1 MSQSSPSLVR
11 NFTIAYVTALIL
23 IAGLI
28 IGSTTML
35 AITTSEQIGDAE
47 IINISGKQRMYS
59 QRIAQF
65 AQRRVQEGSS
75 ESSKAL
81 KQLANDM
88 LADHEALLNGDPDKG
103 IIFAAPPSARAF
115 YFEDP
120 HNLDARIRSYVAE
133 AVALADEPNARGE
146 TALRY
151 FLAIQTEAE
160 FPLLESLEAMVLHY
174 ESLAANKT
182 RTALRTEIFIAA
194 ILIVMLAAV
203 GLIVFR
209 PLAKRTEES
218 MRQMINL
225 AADVESKEKRL
236 SSILGTLAD
245 GVITLNEE
253 GSILSV
259 NEAAAQIFGYDDVE
273 IVGKN
278 FRTLLPEAEKRGGM
292 RFFVSESLRDK
303 DDHDGDAGR
312 EMIGVKKNG
321 AEFSLELS
329 VSSLDLD
336 GHQIYTSVVRDVTDR
351 KKSETLLKRQGWVME
366 NIADAV
372 ILADPQGKIIDCNAR
387 AVELTGYDRI
397 ELLGTP
403 LMDLM
408 VADSATTRGST
419 QSDARGVT
427 DLGGVWRSEFEIQRK
442 DGEIRVFEN
451 TTTGMFDDRDR
462 LIGRISVNRDVTE
475 QREIDKVKNEF
486 ISVVS
491 HELRTPLTSIM
502 GSLGLIKSG
511 AVGEVPGDVTDMID
525 IAYSNS
531 DRLVRLINDILDLEK
546 IEAGKMDFDITPHD
560 AMALLTQAVTENA
573 GFGDKNNVDIEIASP
588 IRNISVLGDND
599 KIAQVFANLLSNA
612 IKFSPEGATVE
623 IGAERRGRKIRFMVK
638 DCGPGI
644 PSEFKSSI
652 FGKFSQADSSATRK
666 KGGTGLGLSI
676 CKTIM
681 ERLGGTI
688 GFDSEV
694 GKGSTFYFD
703 LPEAVSDIPEETVLT
718 AGRTAL
724 VIEDDQ
730 DAATLLRII
739 LEQLGLTVDVA
750 LDFERAQQLIA
761 EKNFDAITLDIGLN
775 GANGVDLLEDITK
788 SDKNRGVPV
797 VIVSGR
803 KREDLPE
810 LEGGVIDLAGW
821 IRKPVD
827 IEALKEILRNCL
839 AMSHDGKPRVLHV
852 EDDGDVG
859 EVVQKILEGDVEI
872 VRAES
877 LAAARTL
884 LKRERKQFDLV
895 LLDLALG
902 DGRGEE
908 LLPDLKTESGACIPV
923 VVFSANDLDQS
934 ADIAKVT
941 DVLQKSRTSNE
952 DLAACVMS
960 AIQRHN
966 RAQTP
971 LNQKTGSVDD

>member
-1 MSQSSPSLVR
+1 MKR
-11 NFTIAYVTALIL
+11 
-23 IAGLI
+23 
-28 IGSTTML
+28 
-35 AITTSEQIGDAE
+35 
-47 IINISGKQRMYS
+47 
-59 QRIAQF
+59 
-65 AQRRVQEGSS
+65 
-75 ESSKAL
+75 
-81 KQLANDM
+81 LANDM

-103 IIFAAPPSARAF
+103 ILSAAPPSARVL
-115 YFEDP
+115 YFEAP
-120 HNLDARIRSYVAE
+120 HNIDARVRSYVAQ
-133 AVALADEPNARGE
+133 AIALADEPNSRGE
-146 TALRY
+146 AALRH
-151 FLAIQTEAE
+151 FLAIQVEAE
-160 FPLLESLEAMVLHY
+160 FPLLESLDTMVLHY

-182 RTALRTEIFIAA
+182 RIALRTEIFIATLLVA
-194 ILIVMLAAV
+194 MLAAV
-203 GLIVFR
+203 GLIVFC
-209 PLAKRTEES
+209 PLARRTEES
-218 MRQMINL
+218 MSQIIEL

-259 NEAAAQIFGYDDVE
+259 NEAAAQIFGYDEVE

-278 FRTLLPEAEKRGGM
+278 FRSLLPDAEKRGGM
-292 RFFVSESLRDK
+292 RFFVSEALRDK
-303 DDHDGDAGR
+303 DVNDGDAGR
-312 EMIGVKKNG
+312 EMIGVKKSG
-321 AEFSLELS
+321 IEFSLELS
-329 VSSLDLD
+329 VSSVDLD

-372 ILADPQGKIIDCNAR
+372 ILADPQGKIIDCNAQ
-387 AVELTGYDRI
+387 AEELTGYDRV

-403 LMDLM
+403 VMDLM
-408 VADSATTRGST
+408 IADSATTRGST
-419 QSDARGVT
+419 QLDARDVT
-427 DLGGVWRSEFEIQRK
+427 SSGGVWRNEFEIKRK
-442 DGEIRVFEN
+442 DGEIRIFEN

-475 QREIDKVKNEF
+475 QREIDRVKNEF

-502 GSLGLIKSG
+502 GSLGLIRSG
-511 AVGEVPGDVTDMID
+511 AVGDVPEDVTGMID

-531 DRLVRLINDILDLEK
+531 DRLVRLINDILDLKK

-573 GFGDKNNVDIEIASP
+573 GFGDKNKVDIEITSP
-588 IRNISVLGDND
+588 IRNIRVLGDND

-612 IKFSPEGATVE
+612 IKFSPEGSTVG

-638 DCGPGI
+638 DNGPGI
-644 PSEFKSSI
+644 SDEFRSSI

-688 GFDSEV
+688 GFDSEI

-703 LPEAVSDIPEETVLT
+703 LPEAVSDVPEETVVT

-750 LDFERAQQLIA
+750 LDFERAQQLID
-761 EKNFDAITLDIGLN
+761 EKKFDAITLDIGLN

-788 SDKNRGVPV
+788 SDKNRDVPV

-810 LEGGVIDLAGW
+810 LEGGAIDLAGW

-827 IEALKEILRNCL
+827 IEALKKILRGCL
-839 AMSHDGKPRVLHV
+839 AMKNGGKPRVLHV

-859 EVVQKILEGDVEI
+859 EIVHKILQEDVEI

-877 LAAARTL
+877 LAAARTI

-908 LLPDLKTESGACIPV
+908 LLPDLKTETGACIPV

-934 ADIAKVT
+934 IDIAKVT

-960 AIQRHN
+960 AIQRHDRN
-966 RAQTP
+966 QTP
-971 LNQKTGSVDD
+971 VN